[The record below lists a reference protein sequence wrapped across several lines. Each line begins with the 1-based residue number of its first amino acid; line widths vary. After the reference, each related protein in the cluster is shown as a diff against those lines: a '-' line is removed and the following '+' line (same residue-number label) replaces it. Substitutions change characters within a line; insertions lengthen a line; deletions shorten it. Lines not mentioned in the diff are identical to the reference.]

1 MEQPPI
7 FVKIDQYKELS
18 KTLAAVDQKLKEA
31 SVLLAE
37 LQRLKAEEDG
47 QLAAWQASLDEVK
60 TRAAELNNALFTK

>member
-18 KTLAAVDQKLKEA
+18 KALAAVDQKLKEA
-31 SVLLAE
+31 SVLLGE

-60 TRAAELNNALFTK
+60 ARATELHNALFTK

>member
-60 TRAAELNNALFTK
+60 ARAAELHNALFTK